1 VKVINQWYVDQDVV
15 MHDQVEVKHGQDVVL
30 LVQQSWN
37 HRQIKQ
43 MDNNYQL
50 LDVRMI
56 DRYQLIWS

>member
-1 VKVINQWYVDQDVV
+1 VV
-15 MHDQVEVKHGQDVVL
+15 MHDQVEVKHVQVVVKHDQDVVL

-56 DRYQLIWS
+56 DRHQLIWS

>member
-15 MHDQVEVKHGQDVVL
+15 MHDQVEVKHDQDVVL

-56 DRYQLIWS
+56 DRHQLIWS